1 MGCFGQP
8 ERFTSPPSLLQ
19 TESRGWRYPAC
30 EDAFEVQLSHSS
42 QEKQINV
49 GKLMNYFQVCTDIY
63 SNAKEESH
71 TGEIT
76 AETAEHGAQAVNIL
90 GL

>member
-1 MGCFGQP
+1 
-8 ERFTSPPSLLQ
+8 
-19 TESRGWRYPAC
+19 
-30 EDAFEVQLSHSS
+30 
-42 QEKQINV
+42 
-49 GKLMNYFQVCTDIY
+49 MNYFQVCTDIY

-90 GL
+90 GLWFDPGDNCCYTIA